1 MRLILT
7 LLASNKWP
15 CNAVSIKSVFLQG
28 KQIEIPVFL
37 IPSPEFKEQTIVWK
51 LKICICNLS
60 DTSRTWY

>member
-15 CNAVSIKSVFLQG
+15 CNAISIKSAFLQG

-37 IPSPEFKEQTIVWK
+37 IPSPEFKEQTIVW
-51 LKICICNLS
+51 
-60 DTSRTWY
+60 